1 MSDHDDSDTGSE
13 RLDNLQQFFRED
25 GRSIILP
32 IDHGTAVPVPG
43 LESPRALIEEL
54 NPHVDGY
61 VVNLG
66 LGIACLDLLEDK
78 GVCLRTDCYK
88 PVFGDNTDEGSFRL
102 YSMDEAATIGANA
115 VMNMCYV
122 HHPNEVGILR
132 DCAELIAESLEE
144 EIPVILE
151 TLPFGIGRPADYT
164 VANIGFAM
172 RMAAELGADVVKT
185 AYPTGA
191 TVEQFRALVD
201 ACFVPVIVLGG
212 SPMGDDRALLTMVR
226 NALDAG
232 AVGIAIGRN
241 VWQHPTPKRI
251 AAALEAVVHEDAS
264 VESALLHLK

>member
-1 MSDHDDSDTGSE
+1 MSDHDDDDTASE
-13 RLDNLQQFFRED
+13 RFENLQQFFRED
-25 GRSIILP
+25 GRCIILP

-43 LESPRALIEEL
+43 LESPRDLIETL

-66 LGIACLDLLEDK
+66 LAIACYDLIEDK
-78 GVCLRTDCYK
+78 GLCLRTDCYK
-88 PVFGDNTDEGSFRL
+88 PAHGGNVDEGSFRL
-102 YSMDEAATIGANA
+102 YSMDEAAHIGANA

-132 DCAELIAESLEE
+132 DCAELISESLEQ

-151 TLPFGIGRPADYT
+151 SLPFGIGRPADYT
-164 VANIGFAM
+164 VENIGFAM
-172 RMAAELGADVVKT
+172 RVAAELGTDIVKT

-191 TVEQFRALVD
+191 TADEFRALVD

-226 NALDAG
+226 NAIDAG
-232 AVGIAIGRN
+232 AIGIAVGRN
-241 VWQHPTPKRI
+241 VWQHPTPQRI
-251 AAALEAVVHEDAS
+251 AAALEAVVHDDAS
-264 VESALLHLK
+264 VDSALLLLK

>member
-1 MSDHDDSDTGSE
+1 MSDFDEEDSGSE

-25 GRSIILP
+25 GRTIILP
-32 IDHGTAVPVPG
+32 IDHGTAIPVPG
-43 LESPRALIEEL
+43 LESPRALIETL

-78 GVCLRTDCYK
+78 AICLRTDCYK
-88 PVFGDNTDEGSFRL
+88 PAFGENVDEGSFRL
-102 YSMDEAATIGANA
+102 YSVDEASTIGANA
-115 VMNMCYV
+115 VMNMCYT
-122 HHPNEVGILR
+122 HHPNEVGIFR
-132 DCAELIAESLEE
+132 ECAELIAESLEC

-151 TLPFGIGRPADYT
+151 SLPFGIGRSADYT
-164 VANIGFAM
+164 LENIGFAM
-172 RMAAELGADVVKT
+172 RVAAELGTDIVKT

-191 TVEQFRALVD
+191 SSDEFRALVD

-212 SPMGDDRALLTMVR
+212 SAMGDDRALLTMVR

-241 VWQHPTPKRI
+241 VWQHRTPQRI
-251 AAALEAVVHEDAS
+251 AAALEAVVHDDAS
-264 VESALLHLK
+264 VDSALLLLK